1 MRRTSNRGWYLG
13 RWRKCHVSDEKSVG
27 KIEKRVNLSQYL
39 VLLTRFDFVKLM
51 RITTIVLLF
60 FVKATKNSRIQ
71 LLQEGKQWFTVF
83 HAEVIG

>member
-1 MRRTSNRGWYLG
+1 M
-13 RWRKCHVSDEKSVG
+13 
-27 KIEKRVNLSQYL
+27 
-39 VLLTRFDFVKLM
+39 LLTRFDFVKLM

>member
-1 MRRTSNRGWYLG
+1 M
-13 RWRKCHVSDEKSVG
+13 SDETSVG